1 MAESVKRQ
9 SKGKKI
15 AVGLSGII
23 VVIAAILFLY
33 TNDYYRSEV
42 TIEDYAVNTECVIK
56 EISDGI
62 FIDGNGNT
70 DAVIFYPGAKVEY
83 TAYLPLC
90 VKLAEQGVDCFLVKM
105 PFHLAIFGRNK
116 AGEIMDNYEYGN
128 WYLAGHSLG
137 GAMAADYVAENIE
150 EFAGLI
156 MLAAYPTKELASED
170 LKVLSIYGNKDNVL
184 NRENLEAG
192 KELVPEQYTEIG
204 LIGANHAGFGNYGPQ
219 EGDGEAAM
227 EREKQ
232 QDVTADYIIRMIQEI
247 YE

>member
-1 MAESVKRQ
+1 M
-9 SKGKKI
+9 
-15 AVGLSGII
+15 
-23 VVIAAILFLY
+23 
-33 TNDYYRSEV
+33 
-42 TIEDYAVNTECVIK
+42 
-56 EISDGI
+56 
-62 FIDGNGNT
+62 
-70 DAVIFYPGAKVEY
+70 
-83 TAYLPLC
+83 
-90 VKLAEQGVDCFLVKM
+90 KLAEQGVDCFLVKM